1 MLEDLLADQ
10 DLAGHYR
17 RTWQPG
23 ETIFHEGDASQDLYL
38 LISGVVGVYKG
49 HQKVA
54 TVSQPGSIF
63 GEMSFL
69 LGQTRSATLKC
80 QDAVEALCIPRER
93 VGELLNHYPK
103 AAEEVAR
110 LLARR
115 LDASTQV
122 VHGLKEFC
130 DQLPDAVVL
139 CDPQGQVTAFNLAAS
154 QVYGQA
160 GDQSQGR
167 PAEELFDPPQGF
179 RQLAEEALR
188 RSGEAVATL
197 SVRHPVKGPRRVQ
210 VSLSPLRDSQH
221 ELVGMAFIGRDVT
234 SSEAF
239 RRRYRWLV
247 SWALPVT
254 LLLALVAAAAYW
266 DIPPFDRNLSHF
278 TAQQQL
284 ARDEVG
290 RDCLLLQSLLQRE
303 NARHD
308 PANLAKV
315 LRDFLAQHNPSR
327 LYRGLLLLDAANR
340 VVAGASLE
348 PDGFPLPPPGSIY
361 ASLEL
366 SDNQPGAYRLLELY
380 RPAPGQPSGVKSL
393 ELLFTLPDADNGW
406 KWLVLVLDRQVLRE
420 VYQIGEDQIDRFR
433 SGHI

>member
-17 RTWQPG
+17 RAWQPG
-23 ETIFHEGDASQDLYL
+23 ATIFNEGDASQDLYL

-49 HQKVA
+49 QQRVA
-54 TVSQPGSIF
+54 TIDQPGAIF

-69 LGQTRSATLKC
+69 LGQSRSATLRC
-80 QDAVEALCIPRER
+80 QEAVEALCIPRER
-93 VGELLNHYPK
+93 IGELLSHYPK
-103 AAEEVAR
+103 AAEEIAR

-115 LDASTQV
+115 LDSATQV

-139 CDPQGQVTAFNLAAS
+139 CDPQGRVLAFNAAAS

-160 GDQSQGR
+160 SDQAQGR
-167 PAEELFDPPQGF
+167 PAESLFNAPPAF
-179 RQLAEEALR
+179 RRLAEEALG
-188 RSGEAVATL
+188 RSGEVVATL
-197 SVRHPVKGPRRVQ
+197 AVSHPVKGSRQVQ

-221 ELVGMAFIGRDVT
+221 DLVGLVFIGRDVT
-234 SSEAF
+234 GSENF
-239 RRRYRWLV
+239 RRRHRRLV
-247 SWALPVT
+247 AWALPVV
-254 LLLALVAAAAYW
+254 LGLALVAAAAYW

-278 TAQQQL
+278 TSQQQL

-290 RDCLLLQSLLQRE
+290 RDCLLLQGLLQRE
-303 NARHD
+303 NARHGPD
-308 PANLAKV
+308 NLVKV
-315 LRDFLAQHNPSR
+315 LRNFLGQHNPSR

-348 PDGFPLPPPGSIY
+348 AGGFPLPPPGSIY

-366 SDNQPGAYRLLELY
+366 SDHQPGAYRLLELY
-380 RPAPGQPSGVKSL
+380 RSAPGQPSGVKSL

-420 VYQIGEDQIDRFR
+420 VYQIGDEQIDRFR
-433 SGHI
+433 SGRI

>member
-10 DLAGHYR
+10 DLAGQYR
-17 RTWQPG
+17 RNWQSG
-23 ETIFHEGDASQDLYL
+23 ETIFNEGDVSQDLYVL
-38 LISGVVGVYKG
+38 VSGVVGVYKG
-49 HQKVA
+49 QQKVA
-54 TVSQPGSIF
+54 AIDQPGSVF

-69 LGQTRSATLKC
+69 LGQSRSASLKC

-93 VGELLNHYPK
+93 IGELLSHYPK
-103 AAEEVAR
+103 AAEEIAR

-115 LDASTQV
+115 LDSATQV

-139 CDPQGQVTAFNLAAS
+139 CDAQGVVTAMNAAAS
-154 QVYGQA
+154 QVYGRAADRVQGQA
-160 GDQSQGR
+160 
-167 PAEELFDPPQGF
+167 AEILFDPPQAF

-188 RSGEAVATL
+188 RSGEAVASL
-197 SVRHPVKGPRRVQ
+197 SVRHPVKGLRQVQ

-221 ELVGMAFIGRDVT
+221 DLVGLVFIGRDV
-234 SSEAF
+234 SGSEDF
-239 RRRYRWLV
+239 RRRYRRLV
-247 SWALPVT
+247 RWALPAV
-254 LLLALVAAAAYW
+254 LVLALVAAAAYW

-290 RDCLLLQSLLQRE
+290 RDCLLLQSLLQSQSRQHGPE
-303 NARHD
+303 KL
-308 PANLAKV
+308 ANV
-315 LRDFLAQHNPSR
+315 LRDFLAQHNPSG

-340 VVAGASLE
+340 VVTGATLE
-348 PDGFPLPPPGSIY
+348 PSSFPLPPPGSIY
-361 ASLEL
+361 ASLDL

-380 RPAPGQPSGVKSL
+380 RPAPEQPSGVKSL

-406 KWLVLVLDRQVLRE
+406 KWLVLVLDRQVLRK
-420 VYQIGEDQIDRFR
+420 VYDIGDEQIERFR
-433 SGHI
+433 SGRI